1 MKQLIPNK
9 PMPQAFIIS
18 GLIIA
23 LIFTM
28 LIASGNGAVHI
39 PWQEIPNLLFAN
51 QAENSLL
58 HNVLLDIRIPR
69 VLFSALTGATLAIT
83 GVTIQAL
90 FRNPLAEP
98 GLIGISS
105 GAALGAVIAI
115 VMGLGDFFVIAG
127 FAFTGSLIATWLAYA
142 IGARYRG
149 VAGLLLAGIAINAIA
164 GSLIGVFSYI
174 ANDTEL
180 RDLTFWSMGSLAAAS
195 WQNLL
200 YIGPWVLLLLLY
212 LLTQWRALNAL
223 LLGEREAIHLGFDL
237 IPIRRRLIIVTAL
250 IIGPLIAIT
259 GGIGFVG
266 LVVPHLVRMIFGA
279 NHRII
284 LPVSIIVGALLLT
297 LADLFA
303 RVVIVPAELPI
314 GIVTSLIG
322 GPFFFWLLLR
332 ARTIPNN

>member
-1 MKQLIPNK
+1 M
-9 PMPQAFIIS
+9 
-18 GLIIA
+18 
-23 LIFTM
+23 T
-28 LIASGNGAVHI
+28 
-39 PWQEIPNLLFAN
+39 
-51 QAENSLL
+51 
-58 HNVLLDIRIPR
+58 
-69 VLFSALTGATLAIT
+69 ALT
-83 GVTIQAL
+83 
-90 FRNPLAEP
+90 
-98 GLIGISS
+98 
-105 GAALGAVIAI
+105 
-115 VMGLGDFFVIAG
+115 
-127 FAFTGSLIATWLAYA
+127 
-142 IGARYRG
+142 
-149 VAGLLLAGIAINAIA
+149 IA

>member
-1 MKQLIPNK
+1 
-9 PMPQAFIIS
+9 MPQAFIIS
-18 GLIIA
+18 SLIIA